1 MLFTHF
7 YFTYFT
13 TVFAIILKQEKF
25 SSRKLIGS
33 IIAFCGAALVLV
45 AGNSLASSFME
56 MGLDSLHQYAGG
68 FILF

>member
-1 MLFTHF
+1 MPLYSFLFHLF
-7 YFTYFT
+7 YNGICDF
-13 TVFAIILKQEKF
+13 LKQEKF

-45 AGNSLASSFME
+45 AGHSIASSFME
-56 MGLDSLHQYAGG
+56 MELVSLHQYAGG